1 MLIHRGQR
9 RAWSCYKRS
18 RPVASP
24 WSHPASWSHAVVA
37 SNALDAMEVL
47 DRRGRVWCHGRIKIH
62 QYPTWRTNNETRP
75 ENSLGE
81 GERKKTWLRGS
92 SFGCTTHARIKPN
105 KQSDLC
111 TTGLRDE
118 GSEFGEP
125 TRFDTAGGKD
135 DDVQDHHPADQDR
148 VLVARM
154 ACTSWGRSANVNA
167 HAFAT
172 DLHMHPSHFNGTIN
186 FGW

>member
-24 WSHPASWSHAVVA
+24 WSRPTSWSHAVVA

-62 QYPTWRTNNETRP
+62 QYPTWSTNNETRP
-75 ENSLGE
+75 ENSPGE

-92 SFGCTTHARIKPN
+92 SFGCTTHTRVKPN
-105 KQSDLC
+105 KQSDLHYGVERWGFRVWG
-111 TTGLRDE
+111 TGALRYSRWQ
-118 GSEFGEP
+118 GWRCLGP
-125 TRFDTAGGKD
+125 QVLLTRT
-135 DDVQDHHPADQDR
+135 
-148 VLVARM
+148 
-154 ACTSWGRSANVNA
+154 GR
-167 HAFAT
+167 
-172 DLHMHPSHFNGTIN
+172 
-186 FGW
+186 